1 MKIILAGIEYVG
13 TTTIARMIKDWKL
26 EYTGTPFYDGLMH
39 DHMKIPHTSGHP
51 DDTTLEEQKQIL
63 NLSPKLMEMYHRYHM
78 YYHLHHY
85 FQRDDLTVGFHIE
98 EAVLARKYFGY
109 GLEGE
114 AFDRENIVFERIEN
128 RIKQITNDPIIII
141 HMKADV
147 EVIEKRME
155 NLKTSSEHSNSPLLI
170 NDIENVM
177 NDYKHYVDKS
187 TIGPKIEVDTSTDS
201 PTETLDKIID
211 LIKPHISEEDMK
223 KN

>member
-13 TTTIARMIKDWKL
+13 TTTIAKMIKDWKL

-51 DDTTLEEQKQIL
+51 DDTTLVEQKQIL

-155 NLKTSSEHSNSPLLI
+155 NLKTSPEHSNSPLLL

-187 TIGPKIEVDTSTDS
+187 TIGPKIEVDTSADS
-201 PTETLDKIID
+201 PAETLDKIID

>member
-13 TTTIARMIKDWKL
+13 TTTIANMLKDWKI

-109 GLEGE
+109 GLDGE

-128 RIKQITNDPIIII
+128 RIKQITNDPIIIV
-141 HMKADV
+141 HLKADV
-147 EVIEKRME
+147 EVIEKRRE
-155 NLKTSSEHSNSPLLI
+155 NLKTNPEHSNSPLLI
-170 NDIENVM
+170 NDIESVM

-187 TIGPKIEVDTSTDS
+187 TIGPKIEVDTSTDN
-201 PTETLDKIID
+201 PIQTLDKIID
-211 LIKPHISEEDMK
+211 LIKPHISEEDMSK
-223 KN
+223 G

>member
-13 TTTIARMIKDWKL
+13 TTTIAKMIKDWKL

>member
-13 TTTIARMIKDWKL
+13 TTTIAKMIKDWKL

-155 NLKTSSEHSNSPLLI
+155 NLKTSPEHSNSPLLL
-170 NDIENVM
+170 NDIEDVM

-187 TIGPKIEVDTSTDS
+187 TIGPKIEVDTSADS
-201 PTETLDKIID
+201 PAETLDKIID

>member
-13 TTTIARMIKDWKL
+13 TTTIANMLKDWKL
-26 EYTGTPFYDGLMH
+26 EHTGTPFYDGLMH

>member
-13 TTTIARMIKDWKL
+13 TTTIAKMIKDWKL

-155 NLKTSSEHSNSPLLI
+155 NLKTSPEHSNSPLLL
-170 NDIENVM
+170 NDIEDVM

-187 TIGPKIEVDTSTDS
+187 TIGPKIEVDTSDDS
-201 PTETLDKIID
+201 PAETLDKIID

>member
-13 TTTIARMIKDWKL
+13 TTTIAKMIKDWKL

-114 AFDRENIVFERIEN
+114 PFDRENIVFERIEN

-155 NLKTSSEHSNSPLLI
+155 NLKTSPEHSNSPLLL

-187 TIGPKIEVDTSTDS
+187 TIGPKIEVDTSVDS
-201 PTETLDKIID
+201 PAETLDKIID

>member
-13 TTTIARMIKDWKL
+13 TTTIAKMIKDWKL

-147 EVIEKRME
+147 EVIEKRMK
-155 NLKTSSEHSNSPLLI
+155 NLKTSPEHSNSPLLL

-177 NDYKHYVDKS
+177 NDYKHYVEKS

-201 PTETLDKIID
+201 PAETLDKIID

>member
-13 TTTIARMIKDWKL
+13 TTTIANKLKDWKL

-51 DDTTLEEQKQIL
+51 DDTTLEEQQQIL

-109 GLEGE
+109 GLDGE
-114 AFDRENIVFERIEN
+114 SFDRENIVFDRIEN
-128 RIKQITNDPIIII
+128 RIKQITSDPIIIV
-141 HMKADV
+141 HMIADKSI
-147 EVIEKRME
+147 IEERME
-155 NLKTSSEHSNSPLLI
+155 KLRSRPEHSNSPLQKQ
-170 NDIENVM
+170 DIEDVM
-177 NDYKHYVDKS
+177 NDYAHFIDKS
-187 TIGPKIEVDTSTDS
+187 SIGPKVVVDTSKDNPS
-201 PTETLDKIID
+201 QTLDKIVD
-211 LIKPHISEEDMK
+211 LIKPHISDEDMK

>member
-13 TTTIARMIKDWKL
+13 TTTIAKMIKDWKL

-155 NLKTSSEHSNSPLLI
+155 NLKTSPEHSNSPLLL

-201 PTETLDKIID
+201 PAETLDKIID

>member
-13 TTTIARMIKDWKL
+13 TTTIAKMINDWKL

-155 NLKTSSEHSNSPLLI
+155 NLKTSPEHSNSPLLLD
-170 NDIENVM
+170 DIENVM

-187 TIGPKIEVDTSTDS
+187 TIGPKIEVDTSADS
-201 PTETLDKIID
+201 PAETLDKIID

>member
-13 TTTIARMIKDWKL
+13 TTTIANMLKDWKI

-109 GLEGE
+109 GLDGE

-128 RIKQITNDPIIII
+128 RIKQITNDPIIIV
-141 HMKADV
+141 HLKADV

-155 NLKTSSEHSNSPLLI
+155 NLKTNPEHSNSPLLI
-170 NDIENVM
+170 NDIESVM

-187 TIGPKIEVDTSTDS
+187 TIGPKIEVDTSTDN
-201 PTETLDKIID
+201 PIQTLDKIID
-211 LIKPHISEEDMK
+211 LIKPHISEEDMSK
-223 KN
+223 G

>member
-13 TTTIARMIKDWKL
+13 TTTIAKMIKDWKL

-155 NLKTSSEHSNSPLLI
+155 NLKTSPEHSNSPLLL

-187 TIGPKIEVDTSTDS
+187 TIGPKIEVDTSADS
-201 PTETLDKIID
+201 PAETLDKIID

>member
-1 MKIILAGIEYVG
+1 
-13 TTTIARMIKDWKL
+13 
-26 EYTGTPFYDGLMH
+26 
-39 DHMKIPHTSGHP
+39 
-51 DDTTLEEQKQIL
+51 
-63 NLSPKLMEMYHRYHM
+63 M

-155 NLKTSSEHSNSPLLI
+155 NLKTSPEHSNSPLLL

-187 TIGPKIEVDTSTDS
+187 TIGPKIEVDTSADS
-201 PTETLDKIID
+201 PAETLDKIID

>member
-13 TTTIARMIKDWKL
+13 TTTIAKMIKDWKL

-155 NLKTSSEHSNSPLLI
+155 NLKTSPEHSNSPLLL

-201 PTETLDKIID
+201 PAETLDKIID
-211 LIKPHISEEDMK
+211 LIKPHVSEEDMK

>member
-13 TTTIARMIKDWKL
+13 TTTIANMLKNWKIK
-26 EYTGTPFYDGLMH
+26 YTGTPFYAGLMH

-51 DDTTLEEQKQIL
+51 DDTTLKEQEQIL

-114 AFDRENIVFERIEN
+114 AFDRENVVFEGIEN
-128 RIKQITNDPIIII
+128 RIKQITSDPIIIV
-141 HMKADV
+141 HMIADV
-147 EVIEKRME
+147 SVIEERMKSLR
-155 NLKTSSEHSNSPLLI
+155 NNPEHTNSPLLKK
-170 NDIENVM
+170 DIKSVM
-177 NDYKHYVDKS
+177 KDYKHFVDKS
-187 TIGPKIEVDTSTDS
+187 NIGPKVEADTSNDS
-201 PTETLDKIID
+201 PEKTLEKIVD
-211 LIKPHISEEDMK
+211 LIKPYISK
-223 KN
+223 KDLEK

>member
-13 TTTIARMIKDWKL
+13 TTTIAKMIKDWKL

-109 GLEGE
+109 GLVGE

-155 NLKTSSEHSNSPLLI
+155 NLKTSPEHSNSPLLL

-201 PTETLDKIID
+201 PAETLDKIID